1 MKFKR
6 LICWILIVIMLGG
19 TVAAALVGCAPNST
33 TEQPASTENQSLTAE
48 NQVKEP
54 TKPKDVIVADI
65 NGLLQED
72 EPTIQK
78 YFGISDIYTPEE
90 IKDRISIA
98 KVTFVSGELEDKTIT
113 TTENEATEN
122 ESTKNESTK
131 NEATEN
137 EATESKTTEYKDLD
151 TMPGVVDGTA
161 KVDVHICT
169 MDYIKT
175 KEAID
180 GLYERL
186 SKENPTLRKTEM
198 DDKVTKEIAVRAQ
211 NGEFD
216 VHITI
221 PVTVE
226 YKDSEATLQL
236 TEAFKVALTGGWYNP
251 TGADLVSGECPLQKA
266 AQLEADKAKEEQTK
280 AE

>member
-19 TVAAALVGCAPNST
+19 TVAAALVGCAPSST

-113 TTENEATEN
+113 TTESQATEN
-122 ESTKNESTK
+122 ESIENESI
-131 NEATEN
+131 ERQ
-137 EATESKTTEYKDLD
+137 TTEYKDLD

-180 GLYERL
+180 SLYERL
-186 SKENPTLRKTEM
+186 SKENPTLSKTEM

-251 TGADLVSGECPLQKA
+251 TGANLVSGECPLQKA

>member
-19 TVAAALVGCAPNST
+19 TVAAALVGCAPSST

-98 KVTFVSGELEDKTIT
+98 KVTFVSGELEDKTIA
-113 TTENEATEN
+113 TTESQATEN
-122 ESTKNESTK
+122 ESTENEST
-131 NEATEN
+131 EN
-137 EATESKTTEYKDLD
+137 ESIERQTTEYKDLD

-186 SKENPTLRKTEM
+186 SKENPTLSKTEM

>member
-19 TVAAALVGCAPNST
+19 TVAAALVGCAPSST

-98 KVTFVSGELEDKTIT
+98 KVTFVSGELLEDKTIT
-113 TTENEATEN
+113 TTESQATEN
-122 ESTKNESTK
+122 ESTENESI
-131 NEATEN
+131 ERQ
-137 EATESKTTEYKDLD
+137 TTEYKDLD
-151 TMPGVVDGTA
+151 TMPGVVDGIA

-186 SKENPTLRKTEM
+186 SKENPTLSKTEM

>member
-19 TVAAALVGCAPNST
+19 TVAAALVGCAPSST

-113 TTENEATEN
+113 TTESQATENESIENEATEN
-122 ESTKNESTK
+122 ESTESQ
-131 NEATEN
+131 
-137 EATESKTTEYKDLD
+137 TTEYKDLD

-186 SKENPTLRKTEM
+186 SKENPTLIKTEM

-251 TGADLVSGECPLQKA
+251 TGANLVSGECPLQKA

>member
-19 TVAAALVGCAPNST
+19 TVAAALVGCAPSST
-33 TEQPASTENQSLTAE
+33 TEQPVSTENQSLTAE

-113 TTENEATEN
+113 TTESQATEN
-122 ESTKNESTK
+122 ESTENEST
-131 NEATEN
+131 EN
-137 EATESKTTEYKDLD
+137 ESIESKTTEYKDLD

-186 SKENPTLRKTEM
+186 SKENPTLSKTEM